1 MSTRKFL
8 REVTVLDTETTNL
21 IADQAEIVELAAAR
35 FNDRDGW
42 VIKDRLFNARM
53 GIPPAASAKN
63 NIGPRMIKDQPYW
76 DQCVSEIKDMLNWDG
91 ARYFVAHNC
100 SYDQSVLAV
109 AWDSCGSAA
118 DVASSRNQAEWICTW
133 RLSKHILGHDFGDI
147 EYGLNYLRY
156 LLDLPVPD
164 DHVSHRAGADTLI
177 CALLLEKLMGIAVH
191 KDLLS
196 LNADVG
202 AQLHDLCWSTIPI
215 VSWPFGKYRGVAL
228 SEIPDDYWVWALKN
242 LPALNEAD
250 AGYDRD
256 LAENVRLLLEARL
269 ADAS

>member
-8 REVTVLDTETTNL
+8 KEITVLDTETTNL
-21 IADQAEIVELAAAR
+21 IAEQAEIVELASAR
-35 FNDRDGW
+35 FDDSNGW
-42 VIKDRLFNARM
+42 VIRDRLFNARQ

-63 NIGPRMIKDQPYW
+63 NIGPRMIQDQPYW
-76 DQCVSEIKDMLNWDG
+76 DQCTKEIKDMLAWDR

-100 SYDQSVLAV
+100 SYDQNVLAA
-109 AWDSCGSAA
+109 AWQRTASSA
-118 DVASSRNQAEWICTW
+118 DVDVAQDQSRWICTW
-133 RLSKHILGHDFGDI
+133 RLSKQILAHDFGDI

-191 KDLLS
+191 KDLIS

-202 AQLHDLCWSTIPI
+202 RQLHDLCWSHIKI
-215 VSWPFGKYRGVAL
+215 AVWPFGKHRGVAL
-228 SEIPDDYWVWALKN
+228 TEIPDDYWVWALKN
-242 LPALNEAD
+242 LPALNDAD
-250 AGYDRD
+250 PGYDHD
-256 LAENVRLLLEARL
+256 LSESVRLLLEARL
-269 ADAS
+269 ADAA

>member
-1 MSTRKFL
+1 MSTREFL
-8 REVTVLDTETTNL
+8 KSVTVLDTETTNL
-21 IADQAEIVELAAAR
+21 LAEQAEIVELAAAR

-42 VIKDRLFNARM
+42 VVRNRLFNARN

-76 DQCVSEIKDMLNWDG
+76 DQCVKEIKDMLNWDH
-91 ARYFVAHNC
+91 ATYFVAHNC
-100 SYDQSVLAV
+100 SYDQAVLAT
-109 AWDSCGSAA
+109 AWRRTE
-118 DVASSRNQAEWICTW
+118 SSRDAKQAEDQTRWICTW
-133 RLSKHILGHDFGDI
+133 RLSKQILGHDFGDI

-164 DHVSHRAGADTLI
+164 DHASHRAGADTLS
-177 CALLLEKLMGIAVH
+177 CALLLERLMGIAIE
-191 KDLLS
+191 KDLIG

-202 AQLHDLCWSTIPI
+202 RQLHDLCWSHISI
-215 VSWPFGKYRGVAL
+215 AVWPFGKYRSVAL

-242 LPALNEAD
+242 LPALNERD
-250 AGYDRD
+250 AGYDND
-256 LAENVRLLLEARL
+256 LAESVRLLLEARL

>member
-1 MSTRKFL
+1 M
-8 REVTVLDTETTNL
+8 
-21 IADQAEIVELAAAR
+21 
-35 FNDRDGW
+35 
-42 VIKDRLFNARM
+42 
-53 GIPPAASAKN
+53 
-63 NIGPRMIKDQPYW
+63 
-76 DQCVSEIKDMLNWDG
+76 
-91 ARYFVAHNC
+91 
-100 SYDQSVLAV
+100 LAV

-177 CALLLEKLMGIAVH
+177 CALLLERLIGIAVE
-191 KDLLS
+191 KDLIS
-196 LNADVG
+196 LGTDVG
-202 AQLHDLCWSTIPI
+202 AQLHDLCWRVIPI
-215 VSWPFGKYRGVAL
+215 ATWPLGKYRGVAL

-256 LAENVRLLLEARL
+256 LAENVRQLLEARL
-269 ADAS
+269 GDES

>member
-8 REVTVLDTETTNL
+8 KEITVLDTETTNL
-21 IADQAEIVELAAAR
+21 LADQAEIVELAAAQ

-42 VIKDRLFNARM
+42 VIRDKLFNARN

-63 NIGPRMIKDQPYW
+63 NIGPRMIRDQPYW
-76 DQCVSEIKDMLNWDG
+76 DQCVREIKDMLDWDG

-100 SYDQSVLAV
+100 SYDQSVLAT
-109 AWDSCGSAA
+109 AWQRMDGSA
-118 DVASSRNQAEWICTW
+118 DVDLAQDQSRWICTW

-177 CALLLEKLMGIAVH
+177 CALLLEKLMGIAVQ

-196 LNADVG
+196 LGADVG
-202 AQLHDLCWSTIPI
+202 RQLHDLCWSVIPI
-215 VSWPFGKYRGVAL
+215 ATWPLGKYRGVAL
-228 SEIPDDYWVWALKN
+228 TEIPDDYWVWALKN